1 MADGILTLT
10 PDKPCY
16 SVWDKKQQCVNCIS
30 ARAMKSKTSCTKFEY
45 MQDHIYQ
52 IFCRYI
58 LLEDRELIMELVTD
72 ITGSVLN
79 GEESPKEIENEF
91 LF

>member
-1 MADGILTLT
+1 
-10 PDKPCY
+10 
-16 SVWDKKQQCVNCIS
+16 
-30 ARAMKSKTSCTKFEY
+30 MKSKPPAQNLNICRI
-45 MQDHIYQ
+45 HIYQ

-58 LLEDRELIMELVTD
+58 LLLEDRELIMELVTD